1 MNDGE
6 SYPGLAA
13 TPGYRY
19 ADKVADHLFV
29 AGQVPHDAD
38 ANLVGIQ
45 DAKAQARQCLHN
57 LFTLVTD
64 NGFSPDD
71 IHHLTV
77 YVVGPHANLQ
87 AAWTAI
93 ERRFDSNVP
102 PATLLGVQC
111 LGYASP
117 LVELDA
123 HIERARR
130 QQSAR
135 SDSPRPVR

>member
-19 ADKVADHLFV
+19 ADEVGDRLFV

-38 ANLVGIQ
+38 AGLVGIG

-57 LFTLVTD
+57 LFTLISAR
-64 NGFSPDD
+64 GFTPDD

-77 YVVGPHANLQ
+77 YVVGERQNLLD
-87 AAWTAI
+87 AWNGVSQW
-93 ERRFDSNVP
+93 FDGNVP
-102 PATLLGVQC
+102 PATLLSVAG
-111 LGYASP
+111 LGYEHQ
-117 LVELDA
+117 LVEVDA
-123 HIERARR
+123 TIARG
-130 QQSAR
+130 
-135 SDSPRPVR
+135 